1 LGQYELAEA
10 QLSGALET
18 IRESVGDRDD
28 EFRMLTDLARLRL
41 ATGRYAEALALT
53 MEAAAIAD
61 ELHNVDGLGAVL
73 LEQARARAASGAE
86 EEALREAK
94 HGLKLLEETG
104 SGERWR
110 GYQILASL
118 LEQRP
123 DAQSKRE
130 ALEALRRSV
139 GLLGELREQLANE
152 HERCEGFV
160 CARQAVL
167 QQFGAAL
174 RQNGFD
180 DEAAAFAREWKLAV
194 PDKAQG
200 A

>member
-1 LGQYELAEA
+1 
-10 QLSGALET
+10 
-18 IRESVGDRDD
+18 
-28 EFRMLTDLARLRL
+28 LRK
-41 ATGRYAEALALT
+41 
-53 MEAAAIAD
+53 
-61 ELHNVDGLGAVL
+61 
-73 LEQARARAASGAE
+73 
-86 EEALREAK
+86 AK

-110 GYQILASL
+110 GYQVLATL

-152 HERCEGFV
+152 HERCETFV
-160 CARQAVL
+160 RARQSVL

-174 RQNGFD
+174 RLNGFS
-180 DEAAAFAREWKLAV
+180 DEAAVFAREWKLAAL
-194 PDKAQG
+194 DKVQG